1 MQTDILLNI
10 ENLCINIGRQK
21 VLKNIHMQA
30 KKGRILGVIGESGS
44 GKSTLCRAI
53 MQQLPPSFQQTDG
66 DILFNEYP
74 LTKESTYIGTAITS
88 ILQNPMMA
96 FDTIQTIEGHFFET
110 IKAQYKMKPTQMR
123 QLAKQYLEKVQL
135 YDTHR
140 ILKSYPF
147 ELSGG
152 MLQRIMIAL
161 ALISKPQLIIADE
174 PTTALDMINQH
185 NIVTLLKTLQS
196 QEQLTIL
203 LITHDLGVIA
213 ALADDV
219 AVIHNGEIV
228 ECADVYTCFD
238 SPQHAYTK
246 QLLEA
251 RL

>member
-1 MQTDILLNI
+1 MQPDNILKI
-10 ENLCINIGRQK
+10 ENLCINIGRKK
-21 VLKNIHMQA
+21 VLHNIHLQA
-30 KKGRILGVIGESGS
+30 KKGRILGIVGESGS

-53 MQQLPPSFQQTDG
+53 TQQLPPSFQQTDG
-66 DILFNEYP
+66 SILFNHYP
-74 LTKESTYIGTAITS
+74 LTKESKHIGSTITS
-88 ILQNPMMA
+88 ILQNPLMA

-110 IKAQYKMKPTQMR
+110 LKAHRKMERIQMS
-123 QLAKQYLEKVQL
+123 QLSELYLKKVQL
-135 YDTHR
+135 YDTNR

-161 ALISKPQLIIADE
+161 ALISKPQLVIADE
-174 PTTALDMINQH
+174 PTTALDMVTQH
-185 NIVTLLKTLQS
+185 NILTLLRTLQN
-196 QEQLTIL
+196 QEQLTML

-219 AVIHNGEIV
+219 AVIYNGEVI
-228 ECADVYTCFD
+228 EYTDVYTCFD
-238 SPQHAYTK
+238 SPVHPHTK

>member
-1 MQTDILLNI
+1 MQTDSLLKI
-10 ENLCINIGRQK
+10 ENLCINIGKQK
-21 VLKNIHMQA
+21 VLRNIQLQA
-30 KKGRILGVIGESGS
+30 KKGRILGIVGESGS

-53 MQQLPPSFQQTDG
+53 MQQLPSSFQQTDG
-66 DILFNEYP
+66 TILFNHYP
-74 LTKESTYIGTAITS
+74 LTKESKHIGTTITS
-88 ILQNPMMA
+88 ILQNPMMS

-110 IKAQYKMKPTQMR
+110 LKAHRKMEPIQMR
-123 QLAKQYLEKVQL
+123 QLTEQSLKKVQL
-135 YDTHR
+135 YDTQR

-161 ALISKPQLIIADE
+161 ALLLKPQLVIADE
-174 PTTALDMINQH
+174 PTTALDMVTQH
-185 NIVTLLKTLQS
+185 NILALLRTLQN
-196 QEQLTIL
+196 QEQLTML

-219 AVIHNGEIV
+219 AVIYNGEVI
-228 ECADVYTCFD
+228 EYSDVYTCFD
-238 SPQHAYTK
+238 SPKHPHTK